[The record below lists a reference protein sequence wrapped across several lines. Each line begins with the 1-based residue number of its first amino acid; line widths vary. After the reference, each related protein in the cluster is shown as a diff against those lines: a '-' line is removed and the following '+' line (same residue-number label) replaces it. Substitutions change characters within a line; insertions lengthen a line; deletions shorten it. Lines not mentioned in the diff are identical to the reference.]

1 MKLYREFK
9 AFAIRGNV
17 VDLTV
22 GVIIGAAFS
31 KIVDSVIN
39 DLVLPLLGKVIGDVD
54 FSNLYVPLS
63 DSVPKGLSLTE
74 ARELGSVFAYG
85 HFLSVLIHFVIM
97 AFCIFIVVKAI
108 NALKKRDKTLE
119 EPTKQEL
126 LLTEIRDLLKDRK
139 P

>member
-1 MKLYREFK
+1 MKLLREFK
-9 AFAIRGNV
+9 SFAIRGNV

-54 FSNLYVPLS
+54 FSNLYIPLS
-63 DSVPKGLSLTE
+63 SSIHPGLSLAE

-85 HFLSVLIHFVIM
+85 HFLSVLIHFLVM
-97 AFCIFIVVKAI
+97 VFCIFMVVKAI
-108 NALKKRDKTLE
+108 NTLKKREKTVE
-119 EPTKQEL
+119 EPTKQEI
-126 LLTEIRDLLKDRK
+126 LLTEIRDLLKK
-139 P
+139 QKS